1 MSAQTCTQPHSEL
14 ATVSAVWAVG
24 RYLSRSQALRLRL
37 LSPANSSHL
46 KSLRSATVGVH
57 YTTLLYLNIQA
68 ACNGV
73 PMCYLEPKHATY
85 CAQNCRPG
93 SVHCTR
99 GVPVQQSTPPESRN
113 STTEGGSPNNATA
126 RHRLVSR
133 VSRRDDP
140 SFSHSQYSVA
150 RRQSIISFS
159 LVLAPSLFVF
169 FPGIVQ

>member
-14 ATVSAVWAVG
+14 ATVSVG
-24 RYLSRSQALRLRL
+24 CGEVPEPVAGVAFKALVTCKQLT
-37 LSPANSSHL
+37 PQITAICD
-46 KSLRSATVGVH
+46 GVH

-159 LVLAPSLFVF
+159 LVLAQSLFVF